1 MVKKVVKKK
10 VSMKKSYSKKA
21 PQKASKVNSK
31 KVVLKAPSKIES
43 LNAIKSPLKRI
54 RVAWNSFVFF
64 ALLFL
69 IIIVSFHHAIEITR
83 PPRQKRVNNMM
94 KNYNAAVYAQK
105 LEEKVLIKEEREKKL
120 REKYKTIKPDN
131 ETYPKD
137 WEKLFNEDN

>member
-10 VSMKKSYSKKA
+10 VSMKKSRSKKA

-69 IIIVSFHHAIEITR
+69 ISAVSYSVVVVSIYKDLFFLLSLVFGAISVSLIL
-83 PPRQKRVNNMM
+83 
-94 KNYNAAVYAQK
+94 AILVYFFYSK
-105 LEEKVLIKEEREKKL
+105 IKISRS
-120 REKYKTIKPDN
+120 
-131 ETYPKD
+131 
-137 WEKLFNEDN
+137 